1 LTALSIDLMN
11 STESGS
17 EFSLNSLLKSS
28 RPERSSI
35 VITLPPFPENEKL
48 CVHSTLSH
56 YTNRTASVRQSL
68 NTSKLFISY
77 GKPNKVISTSTLSRW
92 LKDMLSIAGID
103 TSIFKGHSFRGASTS
118 KAVSLSVSLAD
129 VLKTADWRSAGT
141 FAKFYKRSTSV
152 NSFAQAVLTI

>member
-1 LTALSIDLMN
+1 MTALSIDLMN

-77 GKPNKVISTSTLSRW
+77 GKPYKVISTSTLSRW
-92 LKDMLSIAGID
+92 LKNMLSIAGID
-103 TSIFKGHSFRGASTS
+103 TSIFKGHSFTGASTS
-118 KAVSLSVSLAD
+118 EAVSLGVSLAD
-129 VLKTADWRSAGT
+129 VLKAADRRNASGCS
-141 FAKFYKRSTSV
+141 YDSV
-152 NSFAQAVLTI
+152 VMPDYVL

>member
-1 LTALSIDLMN
+1 MN
-11 STESGS
+11 TSESGS
-17 EFSLNSLLKSS
+17 EFIVNSLLKSS
-28 RPERSSI
+28 RPGRSSI
-35 VITLPPFPENEKL
+35 VFTLPAFPENEKL
-48 CVHSTLSH
+48 CAHSTLSP
-56 YTNRTASVRQSL
+56 YINRTTSVRQSL

-92 LKDMLSIAGID
+92 LKDILSIAGID

-118 KAVSLSVSLAD
+118 KAVSLGVSLAD
-129 VLKTADWRSAGT
+129 VLKTADWRNAGT